1 MQHVRKSIIHQCQID
16 LAGRNHNQIL
26 LIVGIDDGVSPETGI
41 SSSAPT
47 GEIERVHQIITWLE
61 GGETC
66 SAHWRSESGVA
77 APVRIVIADDTTT
90 ADFAYRLA
98 SEGTALL
105 WRGDFQ
111 NARQL
116 LLALARRIDK
126 QAVGRKAESGALSL
140 KEAFHRQRQQQ
151 ARRARLL
158 GMLLLQFD
166 AGHQLAL
173 RRAPDVTDAC
183 NEAFGSASEPY
194 VMSLRELLGAIGAH
208 EWHKNGL
215 RVEALGVK
223 IHPHYGVF
231 APIRSEYLDLVAKAP
246 LPSVTQA
253 FDIGTGTGVL
263 AAILAQRGVTKVIA
277 TDMDARAIACATENL
292 ARLGFSDQ
300 VMVEQTDLFPSGR
313 AGLIVCNPPWIPA
326 QPSSR
331 LEHAVYDP
339 DSRMLRGF
347 LIGVGA
353 HLEADGEAWLVLS
366 DLAEHLGL
374 RTREALLGWISSGG
388 LVVLGRLDIAP
399 KHPRARDTDDPLYVA
414 RAAEITSLWRL
425 GLAPVLLDT
434 RN

>member
-1 MQHVRKSIIHQCQID
+1 M
-16 LAGRNHNQIL
+16 
-26 LIVGIDDGVSPETGI
+26 
-41 SSSAPT
+41 
-47 GEIERVHQIITWLE
+47 
-61 GGETC
+61 
-66 SAHWRSESGVA
+66 
-77 APVRIVIADDTTT
+77 
-90 ADFAYRLA
+90 
-98 SEGTALL
+98 L

-126 QAVGRKAESGALSL
+126 QALRRKAEPSL
-140 KEAFHRQRQQQ
+140 PTMKEMFHRQRQQQ

-166 AGHQLAL
+166 AGHQLVL

-208 EWHKNGL
+208 EWRKNGL
-215 RVEALGVK
+215 RVEALGAK

-231 APIRSEYLDLVAKAP
+231 APIRSEYLDLVANAP

-263 AAILAQRGVTKVIA
+263 AAILAQRGVAKVIA

-292 ARLGFSDQ
+292 ARLGLSDQ
-300 VMVEQTDLFPSGR
+300 VAVEQTDLFPSGR

-339 DSRMLRGF
+339 DSCMLRGF
-347 LIGVGA
+347 LSGVGT
-353 HLEADGEAWLVLS
+353 HLEANGEAWLVLS
-366 DLAEHLGL
+366 DLAEYLGL

-399 KHPRARDTDDPLYVA
+399 KHPRARDIDDPLYAA

-425 GLAPVLLDT
+425 GLAPILLGT